1 MGDDTL
7 PDEKDNKEEV
17 SLEQVDVNF
26 KQDEEDPLVNMRSN
40 RVRNSKTVGIKSKMD
55 KKYTTTKSSITSALM
70 GSMAK
75 KATSNLAY
83 QIPIARKS

>member
-1 MGDDTL
+1 MGDDSL
-7 PDEKDNKEEV
+7 AGEKDNKEEV
-17 SLEQVDVNF
+17 SLEQVDINF
-26 KQDEEDPLVNMRSN
+26 KSEEEDLLLNPRSN
-40 RVRNSKTVGIKSKMD
+40 RVRNSKTVGVKAKID

-75 KATSNLAY
+75 KTSSNLAY